1 MIFDQSFMS
10 YLFMSDKDKYCPKT
24 EKCPL
29 FIGEMLASK
38 KAQEIYMRLYCT
50 AGEKGRNR
58 CKRFMIVQKGKK
70 PSDDI
75 MPNDDRSLD
84 ELLKDL

>member
-1 MIFDQSFMS
+1 
-10 YLFMSDKDKYCPKT
+10 MSDKDKICPKT

-50 AGEKGRNR
+50 GGEKGRSR
-58 CKRFMIVQKGKK
+58 CKRLMIVNAGKK
-70 PSDDI
+70 PTGDI
-75 MPNDDRSLD
+75 MPNDDRPLD
-84 ELLKDL
+84 DLLKDL